1 VPTKTVE
8 KLALPANS
16 MGTER
21 CLSIIRYGNSS
32 KPFKAYIQ
40 AGLHAD
46 EAPGYLVM
54 HHLIKLLDKADQSDA
69 IQTNMILVPVANPI
83 GADQWHEEFL
93 RGRFDTFNITNF
105 NRKHL
110 DITQSVSERIKDQL
124 TDSAGKNK
132 SLIRQAMANVLPN
145 VSTEDESAQLK
156 HALLSLAFDA
166 DIVLDLHCDYQA
178 ITHVYM
184 GTPLWPDAKDLSA
197 QLGAQATLLA
207 KVSGDNPFDEACS
220 RIWWELAEKF
230 PDNPIPCA
238 CLAATVELRG
248 IADVSHEL
256 AAQDAQNIYHFLQRR
271 GLIAGEAPVMPDLL
285 NDATPLRGVEH
296 IKATTPGVVVFH
308 KSPGERVKPG
318 DVIAE
323 VVNPLATS
331 EKNAV
336 TPLSTNIEGIV
347 ISINVDRFARPGLIL
362 SKVAG
367 KEPLKG
373 KGETLLTA

>member
-1 VPTKTVE
+1 MSTKTFE
-8 KLALPANS
+8 KLTLPANS
-16 MGTER
+16 MGTVR
-21 CLSIIRYGNSS
+21 SLSIIRYGDGS
-32 KPFKAYIQ
+32 KTHKAYIQ

-54 HHLIKLLDKADQSDA
+54 HHLIKLLDQADQMGA
-69 IQTNMILVPVANPI
+69 IQSSIVLVPVANPI
-83 GADQWHEEFL
+83 GADQWHEEVL
-93 RGRFDTFNITNF
+93 RGRFDTFNMTNF

-110 DITQSVSERIKDQL
+110 DIFHSVSERIKDQL
-124 TDSAGKNK
+124 TDAADENK
-132 SLIRQAMANVLPN
+132 IVIRQAMANVLPT

-156 HALLSLAFDA
+156 HTLLSLCFDA

-184 GTPLWPDAKDLSA
+184 GTPLWPDARDLSA
-197 QLGAQATLLA
+197 QLGARATLLA

-230 PDNPIPCA
+230 PDHPIPYA

-271 GLIAGEAPVMPDLL
+271 GLIAGQASALPDLL
-285 NDATPLRGVEH
+285 SDATPLRGVEH

-323 VVNPLATS
+323 VIDPLAAS
-331 EKNAV
+331 EKDAV
-336 TPLSTNIEGIV
+336 TPLSTSIEGIV
-347 ISINVDRFARPGLIL
+347 ISINVDRFARPGRIL

-367 KEPLKG
+367 KKPLAD